1 MKNLRL
7 WHGSAHSKKIR
18 QLYLS
23 FFFISLVSLI
33 ATTALA
39 DPNVT
44 LNKPATLNGLF
55 GVLRAGSIWDPN
67 QPLGTAGTIDD
78 GIFFQEQ
85 TLWNQ
90 GSIWWD
96 ATVQG
101 SENNT
106 IVIDLQGA
114 YHITGIITQ
123 ADNNDNYNIEYFNP
137 FTSTWTELGYWLP
150 IDGWGLMT
158 RPSGDQ
164 VTPFPITFDASMIRL
179 SAFNNEFGGDSYF
192 SYSEFQAFGT
202 SVPEPVT
209 MLLLGSG
216 LLGLWGFRK
225 KFRK

>member
-1 MKNLRL
+1 MRNLRL
-7 WHGSAHSKKIR
+7 CHGSAHSKKVR

-23 FFFISLVSLI
+23 FFFLALVSLI
-33 ATTALA
+33 ATIASA

-55 GVLRAGSIWDPN
+55 GVLRPASGWDPT

-78 GIFFQEQ
+78 GIFFPEG
-85 TLWNQ
+85 TLWNH

-106 IVIDLQGA
+106 IVIDLLGA

-123 ADNNDNYNIEYFNP
+123 ADNNDKYQIDYFNP
-137 FTSTWTELGYWLP
+137 FTSNWTGLGYWP
-150 IDGWGLMT
+150 PTSGWGLMT
-158 RPSGDQ
+158 RPNGDQ
-164 VTPFPITFDASMIRL
+164 VTPYPITFDASMIRL
-179 SAFNNEFGGDSYF
+179 SAFGGDGWYA
-192 SYSEFQAFGT
+192 YSEFQAFGNP
-202 SVPEPVT
+202 VPEPST

-216 LLGLWGFRK
+216 LIGLWGIRR